1 MFTLDAS
8 FSPEDSRV
16 NHAGYFLAYFVILL
30 MLESLLSIVTCTLG
44 LFLRQRGR
52 KNFTEGT
59 FEAVL
64 QIAIRHH

>member
-1 MFTLDAS
+1 MFTLNAS
-8 FSPEDSRV
+8 FLREDSRV

-30 MLESLLSIVTCTLG
+30 MLKFLLFIVTLG
-44 LFLRQRGR
+44 LFLRQRCR
-52 KNFTEGT
+52 KNFTEGA